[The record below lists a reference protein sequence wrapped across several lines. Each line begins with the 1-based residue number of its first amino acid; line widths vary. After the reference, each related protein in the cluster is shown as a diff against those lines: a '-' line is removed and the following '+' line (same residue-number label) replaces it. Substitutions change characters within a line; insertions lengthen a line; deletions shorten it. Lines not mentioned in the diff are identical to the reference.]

1 VPLKAIAG
9 RGMAMGR
16 DWKETTSYTL
26 TSKQVERML
35 TDDFGDKLHPVDD
48 AKMAEQRRQRARHQE
63 EK

>member
-1 VPLKAIAG
+1 
-9 RGMAMGR
+9 MGR

-48 AKMAEQRRQRARHQE
+48 AKMAEQRRQRARQQE